1 VSDIQQDPSISTIA
15 AGSKQISDVRGTLR
29 ERYFFRR
36 AVGPG
41 WALVGDAG
49 HHKDFV
55 IGDGITQALRDARN
69 LAAVLRQ
76 GGRDEALRQYWRERD
91 VEAQPFFRA
100 AQQQA
105 DLNQSVRLN
114 RLIFERVGQSPKL
127 IELFRHQFEHDM
139 DPFDTVP
146 FSVVVKAMLGG
157 LMRGKFGVV
166 KEFLHEGKRISAA
179 QSEGKRLK
187 KLLSKPETVDLP

>member
-1 VSDIQQDPSISTIA
+1 
-15 AGSKQISDVRGTLR
+15 
-29 ERYFFRR
+29 
-36 AVGPG
+36 VGPG

-49 HHKDFV
+49 HHKDFA

-69 LAAVLRQ
+69 LATALRERD
-76 GGRDEALRQYWRERD
+76 RDEALRQYWRERD

-100 AQQQA
+100 AEQQA
-105 DLNQSVRLN
+105 DLDQSVRLN

-127 IELFRHQFEHDM
+127 IELFRHQFEHDI

-146 FSVVVKAMLGG
+146 LSVAIKAMLGG
-157 LMRGKFGVV
+157 LMRGRFGVV
-166 KEFLHEGKRISAA
+166 KEFVHEGNRISAV

-187 KLLSKPETVDLP
+187 LLAQGDTDNLP